1 MFDAPVKPHCLGISV
16 IRAEKS
22 TFQKVF
28 PSSLCGPAHTTET
41 LSAIGF
47 SRNGHNR
54 LSTATH
60 NWPTGYPQTYPLW
73 ITLSRGYNPVPTT
86 TAARRLD
93 ATGARRPAHPGAS
106 TATRVAPGKHQTI
119 TMQDFWHAASAQ
131 LEGELTPQQ
140 FKTWI
145 KPLTPLSFDE
155 QACMLRIAA
164 PNRFKLDWV
173 KSQFSGRIQSLACD
187 YWEMQ
192 VDVQFV
198 LDPTAGQRQAA
209 MQPALAPIPMQPLA
223 AQTMLA
229 QGAPAM
235 PREVP
240 ARPAMAPYRETPMA
254 TAAHAAAD
262 IDMPVM
268 DAAEAST
275 QSYRVPAQAAPAVMA
290 GLSAPPAAP
299 VDDTVHERSRLNSI
313 LTFDNLV
320 TGKANQL
327 ARAAAVQVANNPGK
341 SYNPLYL
348 YGGVGLG
355 KTHLIHAIGNFM
367 LMENPRARIRYIH
380 AEQYVSDVVKAY
392 QRKAFDDFKR
402 YYHSL
407 DLLLIDDIQFFSGKN
422 RTQEEFFYAFEAL
435 IANRAQVIITSDTYP
450 KEITG
455 IDDRLIS
462 RFDSGLTVAIEP
474 PELEMRVAI
483 LMKKAQAENVTVP
496 EEVAFF
502 VAKHLR
508 SNVRELE
515 GALRKILAYS
525 NFHGKEITIEVTREA
540 LKDLLTVQNRQISV
554 ENIQKTCA
562 DFYNIKVAD
571 MYSKKRPANI
581 ARPRQIAMYLA
592 KELTQKSLPE
602 IGELFGGRDHTTV
615 LHAVRKIADER
626 SKDAQLNHELHV
638 LEQTLKG

>member
-1 MFDAPVKPHCLGISV
+1 M
-16 IRAEKS
+16 
-22 TFQKVF
+22 
-28 PSSLCGPAHTTET
+28 
-41 LSAIGF
+41 
-47 SRNGHNR
+47 N
-54 LSTATH
+54 
-60 NWPTGYPQTYPLW
+60 
-73 ITLSRGYNPVPTT
+73 
-86 TAARRLD
+86 
-93 ATGARRPAHPGAS
+93 
-106 TATRVAPGKHQTI
+106 
-119 TMQDFWHAASAQ
+119 DFWQHCSA
-131 LEGELTPQQ
+131 LLARELTPQQ
-140 FKTWI
+140 YVTWI
-145 KPLTPLSFDE
+145 KPLALIDYDAEASTV
-155 QACMLRIAA
+155 RIAA

-173 KSQFSGRIQSLACD
+173 KSQFSGRITDLARD
-187 YWEMQ
+187 FWHAP

-198 LDPTAGQRQAA
+198 LDPKATARYGLAPVQPSGSPLANAVDAVIAA
-209 MQPALAPIPMQPLA
+209 ATGTSAAAAARGAAPQPADGASGQLDDSAYLDVPDIDASEAAAARRTWRPAGMPANGA
-223 AQTMLA
+223 AQ
-229 QGAPAM
+229 
-235 PREVP
+235 E
-240 ARPAMAPYRETPMA
+240 
-254 TAAHAAAD
+254 AD
-262 IDMPVM
+262 
-268 DAAEAST
+268 
-275 QSYRVPAQAAPAVMA
+275 AVY
-290 GLSAPPAAP
+290 
-299 VDDTVHERSRLNSI
+299 DRSKLNLV
-313 LTFDNLV
+313 LTFENFV

-327 ARAAAVQVANNPGK
+327 ARAAAIQVADNPGI
-341 SYNPLYL
+341 SYNPLFL

-355 KTHLIHAIGNFM
+355 KTHLIHAIGNQ
-367 LMENPRARIRYIH
+367 LLQDKARARIRYIH

-392 QRKAFDDFKR
+392 QRKAFDEFKR

-407 DLLLIDDIQFFSGKN
+407 DLLLIDDIQFFSGKS

-435 IANRAQVIITSDTYP
+435 VANKAQVIITSDTYP
-450 KEITG
+450 KEISG

-483 LMKKAQAENVTVP
+483 LMRKAQSEGVNLS
-496 EEVAFF
+496 EDVAFF

-525 NFHGKEITIEVTREA
+525 KFHGRDITIELTKEA

-554 ENIQKTCA
+554 ENIQKTVA